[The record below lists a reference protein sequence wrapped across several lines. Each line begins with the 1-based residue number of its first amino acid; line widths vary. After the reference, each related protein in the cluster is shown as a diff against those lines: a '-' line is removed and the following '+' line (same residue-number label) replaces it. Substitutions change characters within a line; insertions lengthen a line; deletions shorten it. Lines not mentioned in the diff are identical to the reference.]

1 MNQILHNKIK
11 EKSKKGKKTKKQR
24 FKVQFIVSV
33 YLIYVTLFAYF
44 LNIEIR
50 NSKEITSKQLAD
62 NYNIL
67 RLYNNTHSYDSN
79 LYNKDGEEINVKA
92 LIYGLTVAIN
102 EGIDISNE
110 EKNEKQK
117 PLTQKQ
123 VGRMLTQVGLETASQ
138 KVANAVIES
147 TKSDEKNE

>member
-1 MNQILHNKIK
+1 MQETSTIISYKDK
-11 EKSKKGKKTKKQR
+11 EYRLEFNINVLGELQEKYGS
-24 FKVQFIVSV
+24 VQEWV
-33 YLIYVTLFAYF
+33 
-44 LNIEIR
+44 
-50 NSKEITSKQLAD
+50 
-62 NYNIL
+62 
-67 RLYNNTHSYDSN
+67 NTVN

-102 EGIDISNE
+102 EGIEISNE

-147 TKSDEKNE
+147 TKTDEKNE